1 MVDVLGAVE
10 GRAAGRDAGAG
21 LLVVAVP
28 GRFVLGTRLLVG
40 PVTGG
45 PGSS

>member
-10 GRAAGRDAGAG
+10 GRVAGRAAGAA
-21 LLVVAVP
+21 LLAVAVP
-28 GRFVLGTRLLVG
+28 GRFVLGTLLLVG

-45 PGSS
+45 PGS